1 MVRRR
6 LGGSDA
12 SLSQGPATDIRNAT
26 AKAQAVQK
34 EAVGSYGNIGTTCV
48 LYAISIILYLARDK
62 DNGSLSVFTSGSLLA
77 MALFVCIKA
86 LIFDSDSDSKNTYIP
101 IIFAALGFGI
111 LVTWLYMMYEIY
123 TITKR
128 SQRRSSSPPPEEEE
142 E

>member
-1 MVRRR
+1 MVRRRR

-26 AKAQAVQK
+26 AKAQAVQQ

-62 DNGSLSVFTSGSLLA
+62 DHGSLSVFTSGSLLA

-86 LIFDSDSDSKNTYIP
+86 LIFDSDSKNTYIP

-111 LVTWLYMMYEIY
+111 LITWLYMMYEIY